1 MPRSEIFSSSTYQ
14 ESLSEKGTGDGLFRL
29 SPPCQKKIREE
40 EGREL
45 IGRDRERPVSPV
57 PRPLVPDD
65 AYARGFAKFRADF
78 CAQPLSASELDRRE
92 RVRASCF
99 DPWDDCA

>member
-1 MPRSEIFSSSTYQ
+1 MRRSETFCSTTYQ
-14 ESLSEKGTGDGLFRL
+14 ESLSEKGTGDGLSPL
-29 SPPCQKKIREE
+29 SPPCQKKIRGE

-45 IGRDRERPVSPV
+45 IGRDTETPVSPV

-78 CAQPLSASELDRRE
+78 CAQPPSASELDRRE
-92 RVRASCF
+92 RCRAGCF

>member
-1 MPRSEIFSSSTYQ
+1 MRRSETFDSASYR
-14 ESLSEKGTGDGLFRL
+14 ESLSEKGTGDGLFPL

-40 EGREL
+40 GGREL
-45 IGRDRERPVSPV
+45 IGSYSETPVSPV
-57 PRPLVPDD
+57 PRPLAPGD

-78 CAQPLSASELDRRE
+78 CAQPMSASELERRE
-92 RVRASCF
+92 RVRAGCF